1 MVEEDL
7 ATDEGLS
14 TAEAPDAQVADRGFG
29 RHTTVMS
36 IGTTV
41 SRLTGMLRVTATTA
55 ALGYFAVADTYT
67 AANTT
72 PNIVYELVLGG
83 VLTSVFV
90 PVFVGWATEHGREAS
105 WDVAQRM
112 LTLALVGLTAIAT
125 LVGVFAPAVLRLY
138 LTGSSA
144 PDVEAQI
151 ELGTYFLRWF
161 MPQIVFYGIGAIATG
176 VLNAERRFG
185 VPMFAPVLNNLAVIV
200 TMVLFVAVGEEGPSR
215 VAEVSSLQRSLLAAG
230 TTLGVVAMT
239 VALWPSLHRLGFRW
253 KWRFDWRHPA
263 IATLLRLAR
272 WTIVYVVANQLAYL
286 LVIVLNARIGEGA
299 LFAYAQA
306 FIFFQLPHSIFA
318 VSVFTALMPGMS
330 ERHTQ
335 GDTDEVRRLWSRGIR
350 TTIAVMV
357 PATLAYLALAE
368 PILRLFAEYGAARAD
383 GVELAATALR
393 GFAIGLPFFSAFQLL
408 TRTSYAMQDARTP
421 ALVNV
426 GSAIVNAGVNLL
438 LTVGLGVGVGGLAL
452 GHAASYV
459 VGSLVLAMIMRRR
472 LGGLDGRRIAGMVA
486 RLTPVATLCAAAAL
500 GVATLIERGLG
511 VASAGARAAQVGAA
525 VFAGLLVFGIGTLIF
540 RIEEVDEVRKAVTR
554 RFRG

>member
-1 MVEEDL
+1 M

-14 TAEAPDAQVADRGFG
+14 TAAGADEQAADRGFG
-29 RHTTVMS
+29 RHTAVMS
-36 IGTTV
+36 IGTAA
-41 SRLTGMLRVTATTA
+41 SRFTGMLRVTATTA

-90 PVFVGWATEHGREAS
+90 PVFVGWATSHGREAS

-112 LTLALVGLTAIAT
+112 LTLAAVGLTAIAVV
-125 LVGVFAPAVLRLY
+125 VGVFAPPILRLY
-138 LTGSSA
+138 LSGSSA

-151 ELGTYFLRWF
+151 ELGAFFLRWF
-161 MPQIVFYGIGAIATG
+161 MPQIVFYGVGAIATG

-200 TMVLFVAVGEEGPSR
+200 TMIWFIVVGEEGPRR
-215 VAEVSSLQRSLLAAG
+215 VAEITTTQRYLLAVG

-239 VALWPSLHRLGFRW
+239 VALWPSLRRLGFRW
-253 KWRFDWRHPA
+253 RWRFGWRHPA

-286 LVIVLNARIGEGA
+286 LVIVLNARIGPGA

-318 VSVFTALMPGMS
+318 VSVFTALMPGMA
-330 ERHTQ
+330 ERHAQ
-335 GDTDEVRRLWSRGIR
+335 GDIDDVRRLWSRGIR
-350 TTIAVMV
+350 TTIAVML
-357 PATLAYLALAE
+357 PAALAYLALAE
-368 PILRLFAEYGAARAD
+368 PILRLFAEYGAARED

-408 TRTSYAMQDARTP
+408 TRTSYAMHDARTP

-426 GSAIVNAGVNLL
+426 GAAIVNAGVNLL
-438 LTVGLGVGVGGLAL
+438 LTLGLGLGVGGLAL
-452 GHAASYV
+452 GHAASYL
-459 VGSLVLAMIMRRR
+459 VGALVLALIVRRR
-472 LGGLDGRRIAGMVA
+472 LGGLDGRRVASLVA
-486 RLTPVATLCAAAAL
+486 RLVPVATLCAAAAL
-500 GVATLIERGLG
+500 GVAVALERTIGVTSAGTRALQVG
-511 VASAGARAAQVGAA
+511 VAVGI
-525 VFAGLLVFGIGTLIF
+525 GLLVFGVGALIF
-540 RIEEVDEVRKAVTR
+540 RIGEVDEVRRALTR
-554 RFRG
+554 RIRG

>member
-1 MVEEDL
+1 
-7 ATDEGLS
+7 
-14 TAEAPDAQVADRGFG
+14 
-29 RHTTVMS
+29 MS
-36 IGTTV
+36 VGTTV
-41 SRLTGMLRVTATTA
+41 SRFTGMLRVTATTA

-90 PVFVGWATEHGREAS
+90 PVFVGWASTHGREAS

-112 LTLALVGLTAIAT
+112 LTLATVGLVAIAA
-125 LVGVFAPAVLRLY
+125 VVAVFAPTVMRLY
-138 LTGSSA
+138 LSASSG
-144 PDVEAQI
+144 PDVQEQI
-151 ELGTYFLRWF
+151 RLGAYFLRWF
-161 MPQIVFYGIGAIATG
+161 VPQIVFYGVGAIATG

-185 VPMFAPVLNNLAVIV
+185 VPMFAPVLNNLIVIA
-200 TMVLFVAVGEEGPSR
+200 TMVLFIAVGEEGPRR
-215 VAEVSSLQRSLLAAG
+215 VADITSAQRTLLAAG

-239 VALWPSLHRLGFRW
+239 VALWPSLRRLGFRW
-253 KWRFDWRHPA
+253 RWRFDRRHPA

-306 FIFFQLPHSIFA
+306 FIFFQLPHSIFT
-318 VSVFTALMPGMS
+318 VSVFTALLPGMS
-330 ERHTQ
+330 ERHAS
-335 GDTDEVRRLWSRGIR
+335 GDPDEVRRLWSRGIR
-350 TTIAVMV
+350 TTVAVMI
-357 PATLAYLALAE
+357 PAALGYVVLAE
-368 PILRLFAEYGAARAD
+368 PILRLFADYGAARPE

-426 GSAIVNAGVNLL
+426 GAAIVNVGVNLL
-438 LTVGLGVGVGGLAL
+438 LTVVLGLGVGGLAL

-459 VGSLVLAMIMRRR
+459 IGSVILALILRGR
-472 LGGLDGRRIAGMVA
+472 LGGLDGRRVASAVA
-486 RLTPVATLCAAAAL
+486 RLLPAATLCAAAAW
-500 GVATLIERGLG
+500 GVAVGIERLVG
-511 VASAGARAAQVGAA
+511 VASAGTRLLQVAAA
-525 VFAGLLVFGIGTLIF
+525 VGAGLLVFVIGTLIF
-540 RIEEVDEVRKAVTR
+540 RIEEVDEVRRALTR
-554 RFRG
+554 RIRR

>member
-1 MVEEDL
+1 MVEEAL

-14 TAEAPDAQVADRGFG
+14 TAAGADEQAADRGFG
-29 RHTTVMS
+29 RHTAVMS
-36 IGTTV
+36 VGTTV

-90 PVFVGWATEHGREAS
+90 PVFVGWATSHGREAS

-112 LTLALVGLTAIAT
+112 LTLAAVGLTAIAV

-138 LTGSSA
+138 LSGSSA

-151 ELGTYFLRWF
+151 ELGAFFLRWF
-161 MPQIVFYGIGAIATG
+161 MPQIVFYGVGAIATG

-185 VPMFAPVLNNLAVIV
+185 VPMFAPVLNNVAVIV
-200 TMVLFVAVGEEGPSR
+200 TMILFVTVGEEGPRR
-215 VAEVSSLQRSLLAAG
+215 VAEVSTTQRYLLAAG
-230 TTLGVVAMT
+230 TTFGVVAMT
-239 VALWPSLHRLGFRW
+239 VALWPSLRRLGFRW
-253 KWRFDWRHPA
+253 RWRFHWRHPA

-286 LVIVLNARIGEGA
+286 LVIVLNARIGPGA

-318 VSVFTALMPGMS
+318 VSVFTALMPGMA
-330 ERHTQ
+330 EEHAR
-335 GDTDEVRRLWSRGIR
+335 GDSSEVRRLWSRGIR
-350 TTIAVMV
+350 TTIAVML
-357 PATLAYLALAE
+357 PAALAYVVLAE
-368 PILRLFAEYGAARAD
+368 PILRLFAEYGAAREE

-408 TRTSYAMQDARTP
+408 TRTSYAMHDARTP

-426 GSAIVNAGVNLL
+426 GAAAVNAGVNLL
-438 LTVGLGVGVGGLAL
+438 LTLGLGLGVGGLAL
-452 GHAASYV
+452 GHAASYI
-459 VGSLVLAMIMRRR
+459 VGSVVLALILRRR
-472 LGGLDGRRIAGMVA
+472 LQGLDGRHILAMVA
-486 RLTPVATLCAAAAL
+486 RLLPVALLCAAAAL
-500 GVATLIERGLG
+500 GIATLIERTLG
-511 VASAGARAAQVGAA
+511 VASAATRGVQVGAA
-525 VFAGLLVFGIGTLIF
+525 VAGGLLVFGIGALIF
-540 RIEEVDEVRKAVTR
+540 HIGEVDDVRRAVTR
-554 RFRG
+554 RIRR